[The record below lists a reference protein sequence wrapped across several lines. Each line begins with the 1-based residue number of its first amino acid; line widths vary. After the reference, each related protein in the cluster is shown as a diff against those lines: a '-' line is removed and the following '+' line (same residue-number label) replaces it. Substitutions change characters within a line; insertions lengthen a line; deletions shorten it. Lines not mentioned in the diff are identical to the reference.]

1 MIGDM
6 GESILQRL
14 KGIEVHPLAFE
25 SLGVRSMST
34 FIRTPD
40 VSLLIDPGVALGPR
54 KPISPHPREYFAR
67 NECRA
72 RILDAASKSDVLFIS
87 HYHHDHY
94 TPNYVEMMW
103 LGSTPEIAE
112 SIYRGKIILAKDIRN
127 LINFSQRRRGWI
139 FKKGVEKNAKSFM
152 TADDKIVEYGNTKL
166 KFSVPVYHGEQDSG
180 LGWVLMLSITSN
192 DEKVVYAPDVQGPM
206 STDTVEAIL
215 REKPDL
221 LIIGGPPLY
230 LQGFKVSE
238 HLITL
243 GLENI
248 ARLAARIPTTVV
260 DHHLLRSSDWKSHLE
275 KAFTSAERSG
285 NRLVTA
291 AEFAGA
297 ENTLLESIRQKL
309 YDEDP
314 PSKEFSRWV
323 RLPREERRRTAPPL

>member
-1 MIGDM
+1 
-6 GESILQRL
+6 LKRL
-14 KGIEVHPLAFE
+14 RGVEVHPLAFE

-34 FIRTPD
+34 LIRTPD

-54 KPISPHPREYFAR
+54 KPISPHPREYVAR
-67 NECRA
+67 NENRA
-72 RILDAASKSDVLFIS
+72 KILNAASKSDVLFVS

-94 TPNYVEMMW
+94 TPNYVEMIW

-112 SIYRGKIILAKDIRN
+112 SIYNDKIILAKDARN
-127 LINFSQRRRGWI
+127 SINFSQRRRGWI
-139 FKKGVEKNAKSFM
+139 FEKSVEKNAKSF
-152 TADDKIVEYGNTKL
+152 TAVDNKTVEYGNTKL
-166 KFSVPVYHGEQDSG
+166 KFSIPVYHGEQDSG

-206 STDTVEAIL
+206 STETVRTIL
-215 REKPDL
+215 EEKPDL
-221 LIIGGPPLY
+221 LILGGPPLY

-238 HLITL
+238 DLISL
-243 GLENI
+243 GLKNI
-248 ARLAARIPTTVV
+248 ARLTAKIPVTVV

-275 KAFTSAERSG
+275 KAFSAAERSG

-291 AEFAGA
+291 AEFTGA

-314 PSKEFSRWV
+314 PSKEFSKWM
-323 RLPREERRRTAPPL
+323 RLPREERRRTTPPV